1 MLNTTI
7 PAQTPIPDLGALG
20 ALENTVRLAADCLV
34 MRADP
39 VAAGANPFYYH
50 RLTAQLSAVADL
62 AASAADDAIRDTAR
76 RLTDAPSSPA
86 AYRAF
91 CAAVETATRRR
102 PQVTSELL
110 DTSLQALA
118 SSRIGHRL
126 GDRYGAHDP
135 VTVADL
141 VALARPAPRPGGDP
155 QVLVVIPFRDRT
167 PEAARLR
174 NLLACLRAL
183 QDQSLGRGDYR
194 VCVVES
200 DTEPR
205 WRETIA
211 PVVDDYVFAAK
222 PGTFNKSWTVN
233 VGVAQVAAPLLCILD
248 ADALVDRDFL
258 ARNTER
264 FARPGTGAFLPFR
277 DLSYLDAASSDRA
290 IAARCMQGEADVSPS
305 ELRSFVVYRSPG
317 VCVWL
322 RRDVFTAVRG
332 MDERYEGWGGED
344 MAFVMR
350 LNLATPFLIFDD
362 AMYHLYH
369 ESAGHLVEGQT
380 VNADVRWLDWRP
392 DYPIGDPTRF
402 ARPRAR

>member
-1 MLNTTI
+1 MRADVA
-7 PAQTPIPDLGALG
+7 P
-20 ALENTVRLAADCLV
+20 RLAADCLV

-50 RLTAQLSAVADL
+50 RLTAQLAAVADL
-62 AASAADDAIRDTAR
+62 ATSAADDAIRDTAR

-91 CAAVETATRRR
+91 CAAVETATRLR
-102 PQVTSELL
+102 PEVTSELL
-110 DTSLQALA
+110 DASLQALA

-141 VALARPAPRPGGDP
+141 AALAGPAPRPGGDP

-167 PEAARLR
+167 PAAARLR
-174 NLLACLRAL
+174 NLLACVRAL

-211 PVVDDYVFAAK
+211 QLVDDYVFAAK
-222 PGTFNKSWTVN
+222 ADTFNKSWTVN
-233 VGVAQVAAPLLCILD
+233 VGVTQVAAGAALLCILD
-248 ADALVDRDFL
+248 ADVLVDRDFL

-290 IAARCMQGEADVSPS
+290 IAVRCMQGEADVSPS
-305 ELRSFVVYRSPG
+305 EMRSFVVYRSPG

-322 RRDVFTAVRG
+322 RRDVFTAVCG

-369 ESAGHLVEGQT
+369 ESAGHLVDGQT
-380 VNADVRWLDWRP
+380 VNADIRWQDWRP

-402 ARPRAR
+402 AKPRAR